1 MTREPRLTWR
11 TVAAALPAVALVGA
25 GSVLVS
31 TGGASAEDV
40 ATARTKPVI
49 TVPAAPLT
57 RPAAPVLPP
66 LPPIPGEVASSLPS
80 AAPVPSVEPAVAAAG
95 IPQRALAAYQRAAT
109 LVSAADPG
117 CGIDWALVAAIGKVE
132 SDHGRYA
139 GNGLDESG
147 TVRPGIYGLP
157 LNGSNNTAVIRD
169 TDRGTLDRDTEW
181 DRAVGPMQFIPG
193 TWRSVGVDADGD
205 GTANPQNLT
214 DAATATAVYLCSGP
228 GDLRNAGDLRSAI
241 LRYNQSD
248 AYVAQVVAIAEGYR
262 RGVSVLPST
271 DLTRAQLTGNPYL
284 PSGAPGSVPTTRPGA
299 TAGATPGS
307 RSTATAGR
315 TPSSGSGTSGT
326 GKGTGSG
333 SGSGSGT
340 GSNGSGSVPKPTT
353 TSSSTT
359 GITDVVTGVV
369 GGVTKPLQ
377 PKPTTTSS
385 SSSSSPTS
393 TSSSSPSPTSTSA
406 LEPVK
411 PVTNTL
417 GQLVCPSGYELRLTV
432 PPMCYPK

>member
-11 TVAAALPAVALVGA
+11 TVAAALPAVALIGA

-40 ATARTKPVI
+40 STAQSKPVI

-80 AAPVPSVEPAVAAAG
+80 AAPAPGVAPAVAAAG
-95 IPQRALAAYQRAAT
+95 IPQRALDAYQRAAS
-109 LVSAADPG
+109 LVAAADPG
-117 CGIDWALVAAIGKVE
+117 CGIDWPLIAAIGKVE

-139 GNGLDESG
+139 GNGLDEAG

-157 LNGSNNTAVIRD
+157 LNGTNNTAVIRD
-169 TDRGTLDRDTEW
+169 SDGGSLDRDTTW

-205 GTANPQNLT
+205 GAANPQNLT
-214 DAATATAVYLCSGP
+214 DAATATGVYLCSGP
-228 GDLRNAGDLRSAI
+228 GDLRDAGDLRSAI

-271 DLTRAQLTGNPYL
+271 GLTDAQLTGSPYL
-284 PSGAPGSVPTTRPGA
+284 PSSAAGSGMPPTGPGA
-299 TAGATPGS
+299 SAATPRP
-307 RSTATAGR
+307 RSTATSGR
-315 TPSSGSGTSGT
+315 TPSSGGSTGGSTS
-326 GKGTGSG
+326 TGSG
-333 SGSGSGT
+333 SGSGS
-340 GSNGSGSVPKPTT
+340 SGSGSGSLPKPTT

-377 PKPTTTSS
+377 PKPSTTSP
-385 SSSSSPTS
+385 SPTS
-393 TSSSSPSPTSTSA
+393 TSSPSPTSTSA
-406 LEPVK
+406 LEPLK
-411 PVTNTL
+411 PVTNSL

-432 PPMCYPK
+432 PPMCYPA

>member
-11 TVAAALPAVALVGA
+11 TVAAALPAVALIGA

-40 ATARTKPVI
+40 STAQSKPVI
-49 TVPAAPLT
+49 TVPAAPLI

-80 AAPVPSVEPAVAAAG
+80 AAPAPGVAPAVAAAG
-95 IPQRALAAYQRAAT
+95 IPQRALDAYQRAAT
-109 LVSAADPG
+109 LVAAADPG
-117 CGIDWALVAAIGKVE
+117 CGIDWPLIAAIGKVE

-139 GNGLDESG
+139 GNGLDEAG

-157 LNGSNNTAVIRD
+157 LNGTNNTAVIRD
-169 TDRGTLDRDTEW
+169 TDGGSLDRDTTW

-205 GTANPQNLT
+205 GAANPQNLT
-214 DAATATAVYLCSGP
+214 DAATATGVYLCSGP
-228 GDLRNAGDLRSAI
+228 GDLRDAGDLRSAI

-271 DLTRAQLTGNPYL
+271 DLTDAQLTGSPYL
-284 PSGAPGSVPTTRPGA
+284 PSSAAGSGMPPTGPGA
-299 TAGATPGS
+299 TAATPRP
-307 RSTATAGR
+307 RSTATSGR
-315 TPSSGSGTSGT
+315 TPSSGGSTGGSTS
-326 GKGTGSG
+326 TGSG
-333 SGSGSGT
+333 SGSG
-340 GSNGSGSVPKPTT
+340 GSGSGSGSLPKPTT

-377 PKPTTTSS
+377 PKPSTTSP
-385 SSSSSPTS
+385 SPTS
-393 TSSSSPSPTSTSA
+393 TSSPSPTSTSA
-406 LEPVK
+406 LEPLK
-411 PVTNTL
+411 PVTNSL

-432 PPMCYPK
+432 PPMCYPT

>member
-11 TVAAALPAVALVGA
+11 TVAAALPAVALIGA

-40 ATARTKPVI
+40 STAQAKPVI

-57 RPAAPVLPP
+57 RPGAPTLPP
-66 LPPIPGEVASSLPS
+66 LPPVPGEVASRLPS
-80 AAPVPSVEPAVAAAG
+80 AAPAPSGAPAVAAAG
-95 IPQRALAAYQRAAT
+95 IPQRALDAYQRAAA
-109 LVSAADPG
+109 LVGAADPS
-117 CGIDWALVAAIGKVE
+117 CGLDWALIAAIGKVE

-139 GNGLDESG
+139 GNGLDGSG

-157 LNGSNNTAVIRD
+157 LNGNNNTAVIRD
-169 TDRGTLDRDTEW
+169 TDAGSLDRDTAW

-214 DAATATAVYLCSGP
+214 DAATATGVYLCSGP
-228 GDLRNAGDLRSAI
+228 GDLRNAGDLRSAV

-271 DLTRAQLTGNPYL
+271 DLTDAQRTGNPYL
-284 PSGAPGSVPTTRPGA
+284 PSGAAGSVQPTTRPGA
-299 TAGATPGS
+299 TAGSTPES
-307 RSTATAGR
+307 RSTTTARR
-315 TPSSGSGTSGT
+315 TTGSGSAGAGT
-326 GKGTGSG
+326 GAGAGSG

-340 GSNGSGSVPKPTT
+340 GAGGGSVPKPTT
-353 TSSSTT
+353 TASSTT

-369 GGVTKPLQ
+369 GGVTKPLKPK
-377 PKPTTTSS
+377 PKPTTTSP
-385 SSSSSPTS
+385 SP

-406 LEPVK
+406 LEPLK

-417 GQLVCPSGYELRLTV
+417 GQLVCPSGYELRLTL

>member
-11 TVAAALPAVALVGA
+11 TVAAALPAVALIGA

-40 ATARTKPVI
+40 STAQAKPVI

-80 AAPVPSVEPAVAAAG
+80 AAPVPSVAPAVAAAG
-95 IPQRALAAYQRAAT
+95 IPQRALDAYHRAAA
-109 LVSAADPG
+109 LVAAADPG
-117 CGIDWALVAAIGKVE
+117 CGIDWPLIAAIGKVE

-139 GNGLDESG
+139 GNGLDEAG

-157 LNGSNNTAVIRD
+157 LNGTNDTALIRD
-169 TDRGTLDRDTEW
+169 TDGGSLDRDTTW

-205 GTANPQNLT
+205 GAANPQNLT
-214 DAATATAVYLCSGP
+214 DAATATGVYLCSGP
-228 GDLRNAGDLRSAI
+228 GDLRDAGDLRSAI

-271 DLTRAQLTGNPYL
+271 DLTEAQLTDSPYL
-284 PSGAPGSVPTTRPGA
+284 PSSAAGSGMPATGPGA
-299 TAGATPGS
+299 TASSTPRT
-307 RSTATAGR
+307 RSTATSGR
-315 TPSSGSGTSGT
+315 TTGSGGSTGGSTGT

-333 SGSGSGT
+333 TGSGSG
-340 GSNGSGSVPKPTT
+340 GSGSLPKPTT

-377 PKPTTTSS
+377 PKPSTT
-385 SSSSSPTS
+385 SSSPTS
-393 TSSSSPSPTSTSA
+393 TSSPSPTSTSA
-406 LEPVK
+406 LEPLK
-411 PVTNTL
+411 PVTNSL

>member
-11 TVAAALPAVALVGA
+11 TVAAALPAVALIGA

-40 ATARTKPVI
+40 STAQAKPVI

-80 AAPVPSVEPAVAAAG
+80 AAPAPGVAPAVAAAG
-95 IPQRALAAYQRAAT
+95 IPQRALDAYQRAAT
-109 LVSAADPG
+109 LVAAADPG
-117 CGIDWALVAAIGKVE
+117 CGIDWPLIAAIGKVE

-139 GNGLDESG
+139 GNGLDEAD

-157 LNGSNNTAVIRD
+157 LNGTNNTAVIRD
-169 TDRGTLDRDTEW
+169 TDGGSLDRDTTW

-205 GTANPQNLT
+205 GAANPQNLT
-214 DAATATAVYLCSGP
+214 DAATATGVYLCSGP
-228 GDLRNAGDLRSAI
+228 GDLRDAGDLRSAI

-271 DLTRAQLTGNPYL
+271 DLTDAQLTGSPYL
-284 PSGAPGSVPTTRPGA
+284 PSSAAGSGMPPTGPGA
-299 TAGATPGS
+299 TAATPRP
-307 RSTATAGR
+307 RSTATSGR
-315 TPSSGSGTSGT
+315 TPSSGGSTGGSTS
-326 GKGTGSG
+326 TGSG
-333 SGSGSGT
+333 SGSGS
-340 GSNGSGSVPKPTT
+340 SGSGSGSLPKPTT
-353 TSSSTT
+353 TSSSTTGIT

-377 PKPTTTSS
+377 PKPSTT
-385 SSSSSPTS
+385 
-393 TSSSSPSPTSTSA
+393 SPSPTSTSSPAPTPTSA
-406 LEPVK
+406 LEPLK
-411 PVTNTL
+411 PVTNSL

-432 PPMCYPK
+432 PPMCYPT

>member
-11 TVAAALPAVALVGA
+11 TVAAALPAVALIGA

-40 ATARTKPVI
+40 STAQTKPVI
-49 TVPAAPLT
+49 TVPAAPIT
-57 RPAAPVLPP
+57 RPGAPTLPP

-80 AAPVPSVEPAVAAAG
+80 AAPAASVAPAVAAAG
-95 IPQRALAAYQRAAT
+95 IPQRALDAYQRAAR
-109 LVSAADPG
+109 LVAAADPG
-117 CGIDWALVAAIGKVE
+117 CGIDWPLIAAIGKVE

-169 TDRGTLDRDTEW
+169 TDGGSLDRDTEW

-205 GTANPQNLT
+205 GAANPQNLS
-214 DAATATAVYLCSGP
+214 DAATATGVYLCSGP

-271 DLTRAQLTGNPYL
+271 DLTQAQLTANPYL
-284 PSGAPGSVPTTRPGA
+284 PSGAAGSGVPTTGPGV
-299 TAGATPGS
+299 TAGSTPTP
-307 RSTATAGR
+307 RSTATASR
-315 TPSSGSGTSGT
+315 TTGSGSSGSGTGT
-326 GKGTGSG
+326 GTG

-340 GSNGSGSVPKPTT
+340 GSGGGSVPKPTT
-353 TSSSTT
+353 TASSTT

-369 GGVTKPLQ
+369 GAVTKPLQ
-377 PKPTTTSS
+377 PKPTTTSP
-385 SSSSSPTS
+385 SPTS
-393 TSSSSPSPTSTSA
+393 TSSSSPSPTTTSA
-406 LEPVK
+406 LEPLK

>member
-11 TVAAALPAVALVGA
+11 TVAAALPAVALIGA

-40 ATARTKPVI
+40 STSQAKPVI

-66 LPPIPGEVASSLPS
+66 LPPIPGEVASTLPTPAS
-80 AAPVPSVEPAVAAAG
+80 AASVAPAVAAAG
-95 IPQRALAAYQRAAT
+95 VPQRALDAYRRAAA
-109 LVSAADPG
+109 LVAAADPG
-117 CGIDWALVAAIGKVE
+117 CGIDWALIAAIGKVE

-169 TDRGTLDRDTEW
+169 TDGGSLDRDTEW

-228 GDLRNAGDLRSAI
+228 GDLRDAGDLRSAI

-262 RGVSVLPST
+262 RGVSVVPST
-271 DLTRAQLTGNPYL
+271 DLTQSQLTGSPYL
-284 PSGAPGSVPTTRPGA
+284 PSGAPGSGVPA
-299 TAGATPGS
+299 TGPNASPGS
-307 RSTATAGR
+307 TPASKSTASASRTA
-315 TPSSGSGTSGT
+315 SGTSGT
-326 GKGTGSG
+326 GRGTGSG

-340 GSNGSGSVPKPTT
+340 GSNGGSGSLPKPTT

-369 GGVTKPLQ
+369 GGVTQPLQ

-385 SSSSSPTS
+385 SPSPTS
-393 TSSSSPSPTSTSA
+393 TSSPSPTSTSV
-406 LEPVK
+406 LEPLK
-411 PVTNTL
+411 PVTNSL
-417 GQLVCPSGYELRLTV
+417 GQLVCPSDYELRLTV

>member
-11 TVAAALPAVALVGA
+11 TVAAALPAVALIGA

-40 ATARTKPVI
+40 SASQTKPVI
-49 TVPAAPLT
+49 TVPAAPVT

-66 LPPIPGEVASSLPS
+66 LPPIPGEVASSLPTP
-80 AAPVPSVEPAVAAAG
+80 APAPSVAPAVAAAG
-95 IPQRALAAYQRAAT
+95 VPQRALDAYHRAAA
-109 LVSAADPG
+109 LVAAADPG
-117 CGIDWALVAAIGKVE
+117 CGIDWALIAAIGKVE

-169 TDRGTLDRDTEW
+169 TDGGRLDRDTEW
-181 DRAVGPMQFIPG
+181 DRAVGPMQFIPS

-228 GDLRNAGDLRSAI
+228 GDLRDAGDLRSAI

-262 RGVSVLPST
+262 RGVSVVPST
-271 DLTRAQLTGNPYL
+271 DLTQAQLTGSPYL
-284 PSGAPGSVPTTRPGA
+284 PSGAPGSVAPATGPGA
-299 TAGATPGS
+299 TASTPGA
-307 RSTATAGR
+307 RSTTTPGR
-315 TPSSGSGTSGT
+315 TGSGSGAGTSGQ
-326 GKGTGSG
+326 GTGSG
-333 SGSGSGT
+333 SGSGSSGGT
-340 GSNGSGSVPKPTT
+340 GSNGGGSVPKPTT

-385 SSSSSPTS
+385 SPSPTS
-393 TSSSSPSPTSTSA
+393 TSSPSPTSTSA
-406 LEPVK
+406 LEPLK
-411 PVTNTL
+411 PVKNAL
-417 GQLVCPSGYELRLTV
+417 GQLVCPSGYELRLL
-432 PPMCYPK
+432 PLAMCYPK